1 MEGIGADLEVMK
13 PLPLAAGHINAIRA
27 IGRERSY
34 GAGDL
39 IARIGDPMDRF
50 MYVTKGEV
58 EVLDRDSERRMGDG
72 TLGPGQFVGEL
83 SFLSGGNYFLALRAV
98 SHTVTVEV
106 AREAMLDLM
115 AQVPEL
121 SDHIITVFAARRQ
134 QLVKERSSSI
144 KIIGSDR
151 DPDLQRVETFLSRNH
166 VPYQSFNLDSDD
178 EEALRLGNLFD
189 HKPAVILDR
198 DRRIEHPTPRG
209 VARLLNMDLDIGE
222 DLRTDVLIVGGGPAG
237 VAAAVNAGAEGLSAL
252 VVEDTAIGGQAGAS
266 SRIENYMGF
275 PTGISGADL
284 AYRGQ
289 IQALRFGTCFAM
301 PRRVERVSVEEGGLF
316 CATLDDGVRVQAR
329 AVLVAT
335 GAQYRRLPLDRLGQF
350 ENASVFYAATEMEA
364 RSCRNSDA
372 VVVGGG
378 NSAGQAAMYLSRVS
392 RHVHIMVRGE
402 NLSDTMSSYLVQR
415 LKGQPNIEIHFG
427 TEVTALH
434 GGDHLERI
442 TIRSHG
448 KENTLPA
455 RTLFLM
461 IGASPNT
468 EWLSDLVELDSRGF
482 VKTGKSVGASRT
494 FETSRQGIFAV
505 GDVRAGSV
513 KRVASAAGEGSV
525 VVPEIYEFLGDL
537 PPTISYRH
545 QPTSVARSDPAQSE
559 ITAVGGTSMST
570 DENVQIVKKW
580 FEAIGQGSKQDLL
593 ALSAEDFEW
602 VIPGEDWPL
611 AGTHRGH
618 AGLTAVISKASEE
631 VEMTYPKPPE
641 YVAQGDRVLVI
652 GSATGKI
659 KATNKPFKDDWVF
672 AITVRSGKVAYIREY
687 VDTQAL
693 AQASEMAASI

>member
-13 PLPLAAGHINAIRA
+13 PVPLAAGHIDAIRA
-27 IGRERSY
+27 IGREGSY
-34 GAGDL
+34 GAGDM

-50 MYVTKGEV
+50 IYVVEGEM
-58 EVLDRDSERRMGDG
+58 EVVDANAEKRIGDA
-72 TLGPGQFVGEL
+72 TLGSGQFVGEL
-83 SFLSGGNYFLALRAV
+83 SFLSGGSYFLAMRAV
-98 SHTVTVEV
+98 SRTVTIEV
-106 AREAMLDLM
+106 AREAMLELM

-151 DPDLQRVETFLSRNH
+151 DPDLQKVEAFLSRNH
-166 VPYQSFNLDSDD
+166 VPYQSFDLDGRD
-178 EEALRLGNLFD
+178 EEALRLGDLVD

-198 DRRIEHPTPRG
+198 DRKIEHPTPRE
-209 VARLLNMDLDIGE
+209 VARLLNMDLDIGG
-222 DLRTDVLIVGGGPAG
+222 DLLIDVLIVGGGPAG
-237 VAAAVNAGAEGLSAL
+237 VAAAVNVGAEGLSAL

-284 AYRGQ
+284 VYRGQ

-335 GAQYRRLPLDRLGQF
+335 GAQYRRLPLERLGQF

-364 RSCRNSDA
+364 RSCRNTDA

-378 NSAGQAAMYLSRVS
+378 NSAGQAAMYLSRVA
-392 RHVHIMVRGE
+392 RLVHILVRGE

-442 TIRSHG
+442 TVRSHG
-448 KENTLPA
+448 DENTLPA
-455 RTLFLM
+455 RALFLM

-468 EWLSDLVELDSRGF
+468 GFLSDLVKLDSHGF
-482 VKTGKSVGASRT
+482 VKTGKTVGADRP
-494 FETSRQGIFAV
+494 FETSRQGIFAI
-505 GDVRAGSV
+505 GDVRASSV

-525 VVPEIYEFLGDL
+525 VVPEIYEFLGD
-537 PPTISYRH
+537 PSPTVSSRPR
-545 QPTSVARSDPAQSE
+545 QPTSVKLPDGAPAQS
-559 ITAVGGTSMST
+559 T
-570 DENVQIVKKW
+570 
-580 FEAIGQGSKQDLL
+580 
-593 ALSAEDFEW
+593 
-602 VIPGEDWPL
+602 
-611 AGTHRGH
+611 
-618 AGLTAVISKASEE
+618 
-631 VEMTYPKPPE
+631 
-641 YVAQGDRVLVI
+641 
-652 GSATGKI
+652 
-659 KATNKPFKDDWVF
+659 
-672 AITVRSGKVAYIREY
+672 
-687 VDTQAL
+687 
-693 AQASEMAASI
+693 

>member
-13 PLPLAAGHINAIRA
+13 PVPLAAGHIDAIRA

-34 GAGDL
+34 DAADM
-39 IARIGDPMDRF
+39 IARVGDPMDRF
-50 MYVTKGEV
+50 MYVVEGEM
-58 EVLDRDSERRMGDG
+58 EVLDPNSEKRMGDA

-83 SFLSGGNYFLALRAV
+83 SFLSGGNYFLAMRAV
-98 SHTVTVEV
+98 SRTVTIEV

-134 QLVKERSSSI
+134 QLVKQRTGSI

-151 DPDLQRVETFLSRNH
+151 DPDLQKVETFLSRNR
-166 VPYQSFNLDSDD
+166 VPYQSFDLDGGD
-178 EEALRLGNLFD
+178 EEALRLGNLVD

-198 DRRIEHPTPRG
+198 DRKIEHPTPRE
-209 VARLLNMDLDIGE
+209 VARLLNMDLDIGD

-284 AYRGQ
+284 VYRGQ

-301 PRRVERVSVEEGGLF
+301 PRRVERLSVEEGGLF
-316 CATLDDGVRVQAR
+316 CATLDDGARVLAR

-335 GAQYRRLPLDRLGQF
+335 GAQYRRLPLERLGQF

-364 RSCRNSDA
+364 RSCRNTDA

-378 NSAGQAAMYLSRVS
+378 NSAGQAAMYLSRVA
-392 RHVHIMVRGE
+392 RLVHILVRGE

-415 LKGQPNIEIHFG
+415 LKAQPNIEIHFG

-442 TIRSHG
+442 TVRSRG
-448 KENTLPA
+448 EENTLPA
-455 RTLFLM
+455 RALFLM

-468 EWLSDLVELDSRGF
+468 GWLSDLVELDSRGF
-482 VKTGKSVGASRT
+482 VKTGKTVGADRP
-494 FETSRQGIFAV
+494 FETSRQGIFAI

-525 VVPEIYEFLGDL
+525 VVPGIYEFLGD
-537 PPTISYRH
+537 PSRH
-545 QPTSVARSDPAQSE
+545 WDPLHLMSSSSTNFSEVA
-559 ITAVGGTSMST
+559 
-570 DENVQIVKKW
+570 
-580 FEAIGQGSKQDLL
+580 
-593 ALSAEDFEW
+593 
-602 VIPGEDWPL
+602 
-611 AGTHRGH
+611 
-618 AGLTAVISKASEE
+618 
-631 VEMTYPKPPE
+631 
-641 YVAQGDRVLVI
+641 
-652 GSATGKI
+652 
-659 KATNKPFKDDWVF
+659 
-672 AITVRSGKVAYIREY
+672 
-687 VDTQAL
+687 
-693 AQASEMAASI
+693 